1 MDVRSVEIARLYGY
15 RRYETKDG
23 RRVDEGIIMQE
34 QLSRAKQGENHEM
47 MDFERETLRSNW
59 PFNKDVI
66 ARAEEQISTY
76 HMKGCMLRMRYLYSP
91 CSFGHFLQQRV
102 RPKRKK
108 PVALATGFIDSLYE
122 KLGAWK

>member
-1 MDVRSVEIARLYGY
+1 MKQKMKAPSNSPASGVPPRMAVSRI
-15 RRYETKDG
+15 T
-23 RRVDEGIIMQE
+23 QQ

-47 MDFERETLRSNW
+47 MAFERETLRSNW

-102 RPKRKK
+102 
-108 PVALATGFIDSLYE
+108 
-122 KLGAWK
+122 